1 MATWEAYKIDPQ
13 YLKQYQWVCLPSTLT
28 VVFVALTKGNED
40 LGFWL
45 TLILGWLIY
54 SLAWF
59 NIYDITIKDKK
70 QPNKKQYFYSLLI
83 FQCIFIS
90 LCLAYV
96 FII

>member
-1 MATWEAYKIDPQ
+1 MATWESYKIDPH
-13 YLKQYQWVCLPSTLT
+13 YLKQYQWVCLPSTLA

-45 TLILGWLIY
+45 TFILGWLIY
-54 SLAWF
+54 SIAWF
-59 NIYDITIKDKK
+59 NIYDLTIKDKEP
-70 QPNKKQYFYSLLI
+70 PNKKQYHYSLLI